1 MVDDE
6 NRNDEEEEE
15 EESSEVLG
23 RIGNVAERA
32 LFKVCLFW
40 PYSVGSDPG
49 AYAGGV
55 NRGNVP
61 PLYPSVPP
69 PPS

>member
-40 PYSVGSDPG
+40 PYSVGSESD
-49 AYAGGV
+49 
-55 NRGNVP
+55 
-61 PLYPSVPP
+61 LLFITL
-69 PPS
+69 

>member
-40 PYSVGSDPG
+40 PYSVGSDPT
-49 AYAGGV
+49 YC
-55 NRGNVP
+55 
-61 PLYPSVPP
+61 L
-69 PPS
+69 